1 MRPATLRGLA
11 PDQTLVL
18 INGKRRHTSALLN
31 LNGSVG
37 RGSSSVDLNEIPPI
51 AIDRIE
57 VLRDGASS
65 LYGSDAIAGVINIE
79 LSKRVGVRGTVT
91 YGQYRTRMDGVD
103 AVTGGVTGPGGL
115 PVVTSPGLS
124 PSDDFLA
131 LTTPRK
137 HPSHHAVHQAALPTT
152 IRTPH

>member
-103 AVTGGVTGPGGL
+103 AVTGVVTGPGG
-115 PVVTSPGLS
+115 PPTGRDTCRVRGCETAE
-124 PSDDFLA
+124 A
-131 LTTPRK
+131 LGGAGYGYKK
-137 HPSHHAVHQAALPTT
+137 HKK
-152 IRTPH
+152 R

>member
-1 MRPATLRGLA
+1 MSYWSSDVCSSDL
-11 PDQTLVL
+11 
-18 INGKRRHTSALLN
+18 
-31 LNGSVG
+31 
-37 RGSSSVDLNEIPPI
+37 SSSVDLNEIPPI

-103 AVTGGVTGPGGL
+103 AVTGVVTGPGGL
-115 PVVTSPGLS
+115 PVVTSAGSS
-124 PSDDFLA
+124 PSSDFLE
-131 LTTPRK
+131 LQTTGKDRVPHYGPTVTLATSNRL
-137 HPSHHAVHQAALPTT
+137 PVETETGRAAC
-152 IRTPH
+152 RE

>member
-91 YGQYRTRMDGVD
+91 YGQYRTRMRSEEHTSELQSLMRISY
-103 AVTGGVTGPGGL
+103 AVF
-115 PVVTSPGLS
+115 
-124 PSDDFLA
+124 FL
-131 LTTPRK
+131 K
-137 HPSHHAVHQAALPTT
+137 K
-152 IRTPH
+152 

>member
-1 MRPATLRGLA
+1 MRIS
-11 PDQTLVL
+11 DW
-18 INGKRRHTSALLN
+18 
-31 LNGSVG
+31 
-37 RGSSSVDLNEIPPI
+37 SSDVCSSDLLNEIPPI

-103 AVTGGVTGPGGL
+103 AVTGVVTGPGGL
-115 PVVTSPGLS
+115 PVVTSA
-124 PSDDFLA
+124 D
-131 LTTPRK
+131 RK
-137 HPSHHAVHQAALPTT
+137 STRLNSSH
-152 IRTPH
+152 